1 MKNNVIK
8 LSEKQLKDM
17 ISESINRLRESAPND
32 HFVSSLGPDRSE
44 EDLEEEEKQFYEQLG
59 EYCYKGLDCF
69 NLAIDLINTPY
80 GLEHEAEL
88 KNILRNIKHICDR
101 IENIW
106 EEYAD

>member
-1 MKNNVIK
+1 MKNKVIK
-8 LSEKQLKDM
+8 LSEKELKNM
-17 ISESINRLRESAPND
+17 ISESINKLTGNASNNT
-32 HFVSSLGPDRSE
+32 FSSSLIPDRSE
-44 EDLEEEEKQFYEQLG
+44 EDLEEEERQFYEQLG

-69 NLAIDLINTPY
+69 NLAIDLISTPY

-88 KNILRNIKHICDR
+88 KTILRNIKHICNR